1 MLGFDFKDLAIVDPS
16 VDIFD
21 PMVIRATMGGIF
33 SIRFQ
38 HFKNIEEY
46 INKFPNQNLYPFML
60 KGEKDIKEIKFK
72 EPFTLIQ
79 GNESK
84 GLDDTYLDLGESVC
98 IPHSKDID
106 SLNLSVA
113 TGISLWE
120 ARKDI

>member
-1 MLGFDFKDLAIVDPS
+1 MSLFP
-16 VDIFD
+16 
-21 PMVIRATMGGIF
+21 PR
-33 SIRFQ
+33 
-38 HFKNIEEY
+38 NI
-46 INKFPNQNLYPFML
+46 
-60 KGEKDIKEIKFK
+60 KDIKEVNFK

-79 GNESK
+79 GNEST
-84 GLDDTYLDLGESVC
+84 GLDDSYLELGESVC